1 MHFFGAN
8 KKLGE
13 IKGMKKRSLYK
24 LLLTAILAI
33 FVLGA
38 CSSNSDS
45 SNTTKEENNESKE
58 KKVSSELS
66 KENPIYVN
74 EEDKTVQV
82 YATVNG
88 KYLVTPTRHGL
99 NWVEGKY
106 GNQAVLNAYADPL
119 LFNEALTTLGGTPA
133 VEKGGDASQEFEVT
147 DEGKFIKGDEVKVTI
162 TWEDAEKEYGIEE
175 VMVDS
180 TGKSL
185 EYHFGGNYDAA
196 KKMVT
201 GCFMC
206 FDSCPVGITSNASHP
221 TGAFEHG
228 DAEFHGNPDVLPGDG
243 TPVVLTYSFGA

>member
-1 MHFFGAN
+1 
-8 KKLGE
+8 
-13 IKGMKKRSLYK
+13 MKKRNLYK

-74 EEDKTVQV
+74 EEAKTVQV

>member
-1 MHFFGAN
+1 MHFLGKN

-13 IKGMKKRSLYK
+13 IKGMKKRNLYK
-24 LLLTAILAI
+24 LLLTAILTV

-45 SNTTKEENNESKE
+45 TDATKEEKKESTVQE
-58 KKVSSELS
+58 TSTEVS

-74 EEDKTVQV
+74 EEEKTVQV

-106 GNQAVLNAYADPL
+106 GNQAVLTAYADPL
-119 LFNEALTTLGGTPA
+119 LFNEALTKLGGTPA

-147 DEGKFIKGDEVKVTI
+147 DEGKFIKGDEVKVSI
-162 TWEDAEKEYGIEE
+162 TWEDAEKEYDIAE

-196 KKMVT
+196 AKMVT
-201 GCFMC
+201 GCYMC
-206 FDSCPVGITSNASHP
+206 FDSCPVGIISNASHP
-221 TGAFEHG
+221 TGTFESG
-228 DAEFHGNPDVLPGDG
+228 NAEFHGNPDVLPEDG

>member
-13 IKGMKKRSLYK
+13 IKGMKKRNLYK